1 MDENNARTAITDILL
16 DIRAMDEKKARKA
29 ITDILLDIGAGEHLL
44 GFPMLEDAIFVWMN
58 GEHRNIYK
66 TLAVKYSCTAQV
78 AERRIRKC
86 IEYAFQNCS
95 HRVLDGYLYGTV
107 SVWKEKT
114 SNYLFFAR
122 IARKAQEKLEWGEID
137 GN

>member
-1 MDENNARTAITDILL
+1 MDEKNARTAMTDILL
-16 DIRAMDEKKARKA
+16 DIIAMDEKKARKA
-29 ITDILLDIGAGEHLL
+29 IVGILLDIGAGEHLL
-44 GFPMLEDAIFVWMN
+44 GFPMLEDAILAWMN

-66 TLAVKYSCTAQV
+66 TLAVKYGCTAQV

-107 SVWKEKT
+107 SVWKEKA

-122 IARKAQEKLEWGEID
+122 IARKAQEKLEWGETN

>member
-1 MDENNARTAITDILL
+1 
-16 DIRAMDEKKARKA
+16 MDEKKARKA

-44 GFPMLEDAIFVWMN
+44 GFPMLEDAILVWMN
-58 GEHRNIYK
+58 GERRNIYK
-66 TLAVKYSCTAQV
+66 TLAVKYGCTAQM

-95 HRVLDGYLYGTV
+95 RRVLDGYLHGTI
-107 SVWKEKT
+107 SAWKDKT
-114 SNYLFFAR
+114 PNYPFFAR
-122 IARKAQEKLEWGEID
+122 IARAAQEKLEWGEIG

>member
-1 MDENNARTAITDILL
+1 
-16 DIRAMDEKKARKA
+16 MDEKKARKA

-66 TLAVKYSCTAQV
+66 TLAVKYGCTTPTV
-78 AERRIRKC
+78 ERRIRQC
-86 IEYAFQNCS
+86 IKYAFQNGEYK
-95 HRVLDGYLYGTV
+95 VLNGYLHGTI
-107 SVWKEKT
+107 SAWKDKT
-114 SNYLFFAR
+114 PNYVFFAR
-122 IARKAQEKLEWGEID
+122 IARTAQEKLEWGETN

>member
-1 MDENNARTAITDILL
+1 
-16 DIRAMDEKKARKA
+16 MDEKKARKA

-44 GFPMLEDAIFVWMN
+44 GFPMLEDAILVWMN
-58 GEHRNIYK
+58 GERRNIYK

-86 IEYAFQNCS
+86 IEYAFHNCS

-107 SVWKEKT
+107 SARKEKT
-114 SNYLFFAR
+114 PNYVFFAR
-122 IARKAQEKLEWGEID
+122 IARAAQEKLEWGEID
-137 GN
+137 GI